1 MAGKRKINDDNIR
14 VNLDLNA
21 SDAEKN
27 IHRLTQATKELK
39 AQNAAHRKEIS
50 ALAATEGDHSKEIA
64 GLNELIK
71 ANSREIRQND
81 KDIARWEKEI
91 DITYKTTA
99 QLKKHLKGLNKELD
113 NTSRSLH
120 PQEYEKLR
128 KEIEETQKTLDVAN
142 GKTEGLKRSFM
153 SLAGMKEVVSG
164 FFLAVGA
171 AVLTFITGKLKEAIS
186 TIVDFEKANSKLAAV
201 LGTTKARI
209 RDLTAEALRLGATTS
224 YTASEVSS
232 LQLELAK
239 LGFSKEQIK
248 DMETGVLKFAQA
260 VDTDLGSAASFAGA
274 AMRIFGIEAS
284 EVEGMLASLAIGTTK
299 SALDFSYLQNSLA
312 TVGPVAKSF
321 GFSIEDTIAL
331 LGNLANAGFDASSA
345 ATATRNIL
353 LNLADSN
360 GKLAQALGSPVKNLG
375 DLVAGLK
382 KLTAEGIDLNKAL
395 DLTDKRSVAAFSNF
409 LSAADQVTVLRNSVT
424 DCTGAFNAM
433 YDEMSDNAA
442 TAWDIFL
449 STIEGVI
456 MRFYESRGLI
466 KSVIEGLTTLVEWIG
481 KIIDTL
487 GIFSKYITIAVTAI
501 VSYRLAL
508 LAVITAKKLYA
519 VAAKRSADAT
529 LAETIAIKAQNALL
543 ALWRASIL
551 SITAVKALFTGQVGK
566 AAAAMRLFNMIV
578 RLNPLGLLISAV
590 TVAIGV
596 FKLFSK
602 NTDEAKKKLQEN
614 NKRIKDF
621 EQGISDLSKATA
633 KYANEELDRLRKLY
647 QAATNHSKS
656 YKKREEAA
664 KSLQA
669 QYPAYFKNLSAEAI
683 MAGDAARQYNAL
695 ARNIREVAR
704 AKAAKDKITE
714 NEGKRLDIE
723 VENDELSNEI
733 DKIDHVLSKVEK
745 RRKAL
750 RNKSS
755 LTYDEA
761 KELRNLNDVIIPGLI
776 DKMDGL
782 DQKMAENYDNI
793 SKIDKTNENLN
804 KKFGEVDTSLF
815 EENVVEPLSAATKTA
830 DETVS
835 RLKEINAELKQL
847 RKSDPKS
854 KEELQQIQGRIKALQ
869 EEKKQILGNAKA
881 KREVGTYKEDSIEKV
896 SAPIDSA
903 HMERLL
909 EINQSKKDLSQT
921 DLAIKKAQEM
931 KRYCAELVDAL
942 KKLQAETDQPH
953 TQTLDKITKQ
963 INDANAEIQ
972 KADEQI
978 AAANVKINEE
988 DYKKRLTAT
997 EAYYSNLER
1006 IMKEKAVKQE
1016 VTQEAANLYLLDL
1029 QRSRHRDQLDEMQ
1042 RYYDE
1047 LEDDY
1052 SMDAETRKKTLEKL
1066 ETEMRQMQSQMLTDT
1081 GNWVSKL
1088 RELTNNPSSLSG
1100 MAKAFNEQ
1108 RAMIASTYDEAIRI
1122 EREHGNSTVELEK
1135 EKLRR
1140 LSEIDFQERQKQYQ
1154 REKDLDM
1161 ANWNDEYRFEMDS
1174 LEQMLKNE
1182 VITTEEY
1189 EKKKQKI
1196 KMKYAE
1202 KYVGYFT
1209 NTMTSMFSALQEA
1222 EIAKVES
1229 KYDVLIQQAKNNGED
1244 TTALEEEKENKKLEI
1259 QKKYADVDFAVKCSE
1274 IIANTAVAIMQAH
1287 AQLGPIAGPIAAV
1300 MLAAT
1305 GAAQLAIAKAE
1316 RDKIK
1321 NMQPGNT
1328 AGANSQKTAERVLT
1342 GYSEGGYTG
1351 DGGRYEVAGVVH
1363 RGEYVVPKP
1372 IMEDPRV
1379 VDAIGTIEAIR
1390 RNKRLASGAAPS
1402 FSEGYADG
1410 GYVTGQTTGPAASTE
1425 LSGAVSDLR
1434 AAIEALHT
1442 IRAYV
1447 VYKDLENTADSI
1459 DRARKPFTRNK

>member
-1 MAGKRKINDDNIR
+1 MARKVQPDNIQ
-14 VNLDLNA
+14 VNLDVNA
-21 SDAEKN
+21 TRAQEE
-27 IHRLTQATKELK
+27 IHKLTKSTEALRK
-39 AQNAAHRKEIS
+39 QNAQYRKDIS

-64 GLNELIK
+64 RLNEQIN
-71 ANSREIRQND
+71 ANNEQIRKNKREIST
-81 KDIARWEKEI
+81 WEKQI
-91 DITYKTTA
+91 DTSYKTAA
-99 QLKKHLKGLNKELD
+99 QLRKHLKELKTELA
-113 NTSRSLH
+113 NTSRNLT
-120 PQEYEKLR
+120 PQRYKELEAEIKKTDKAYQEATRSSAGFLGGIFSMSKAVEALKGFFIGLGVVLATMIVGQFEKLI
-128 KEIEETQKTLDVAN
+128 EIII
-142 GKTEGLKRSFM
+142 G
-153 SLAGMKEVVSG
+153 
-164 FFLAVGA
+164 
-171 AVLTFITGKLKEAIS
+171 
-186 TIVDFEKANSKLAAV
+186 FEKANSKLAAV
-201 LGTTKARI
+201 LGTTKAGI
-209 RDLTAEALRLGATTS
+209 KDLTDEARRLGATTS
-224 YTASEVSS
+224 YTATEVSA

-248 DMETGVLKFAQA
+248 DMEAGVLKFAQA
-260 VDTDLGSAASFAGA
+260 VDTDLASAAAFAGA

-284 EVEGMLASLAIGTTK
+284 EVDGMLASLAIGTTK

-360 GKLAQALGSPVKNLG
+360 GKLAKALGAPVNNLG

-395 DLTDKRSVAAFSNF
+395 DLTDKQSVAAFSNF
-409 LSAADQVTVLRNSVT
+409 LSAADQVTALRNSVT

-449 STIEGVI
+449 STVEGVI

-466 KSVIEGLTTLVEWIG
+466 KSVIEGMTTIVEWIG
-481 KIIDTL
+481 KTIDIL
-487 GIFSKYITIAVTAI
+487 GIFSKYITIAVAAI

-508 LAVITAKKLYA
+508 LSVIAAKKLYA
-519 VAAKRSADAT
+519 IAAKRSTDVT
-529 LAETIAIKAQNALL
+529 LAETVAIKAQQTALV
-543 ALWRASIL
+543 LWRAATL
-551 SITAVKALFTGQVGK
+551 SVIAVKALFTGEVGK
-566 AAAAMRLFNMIV
+566 ATAAMRLFNMIV

-714 NEGKRLDIE
+714 NEGKRLDME

-733 DKIDHVLSKVEK
+733 DKIDRVLSKVEK

-750 RNKSS
+750 RNKKS

-776 DKMDGL
+776 DKMDDL

-804 KKFGEVDTSLF
+804 KKFGDVDTSLF
-815 EENVVEPLSAATKTA
+815 EENVVDPFSSAADVA
-830 DETVS
+830 DETVK
-835 RLKEINAELKQL
+835 RLKEINAELAQL

-854 KEELQQIQGRIKALQ
+854 KEELQQIQARIKALQ

-881 KREVGTYKEDSIEKV
+881 KREAGTYKEDSIEKV
-896 SAPIDSA
+896 TAPVDSA

-909 EINQSKKDLSQT
+909 EINQAKADLSEAEF
-921 DLAIKKAQEM
+921 AIRKAQEM
-931 KRYCAELVDAL
+931 KRYCAELVEAL
-942 KKLQAETDQPH
+942 QVLQSETNQTH

-963 INDANAEIQ
+963 INEANAEIQ
-972 KADEQI
+972 KADREI

-988 DYKKRLTAT
+988 DYKKRLAAT
-997 EAYYSNLER
+997 EAYYSELER
-1006 IMKEKAVKQE
+1006 IMKEKAVRQE
-1016 VTQEAANLYLLDL
+1016 IDQEAADLYLLDL
-1029 QRSRHRDQLDEMQ
+1029 QRARHRDQLDEMQ

-1066 ETEMRQMQSQMLTDT
+1066 ETEMQQIQSRMLTDT
-1081 GNWVSKL
+1081 GQWMAKL
-1088 RELTNNPSSLSG
+1088 RELSTNSGSQESLREMLNLQIQGLEQTYAAAIEIARQQGLDVTRLEEEKQRRIAALNYQYLEEQYKIQETAGLSWADEYDREL
-1100 MAKAFNEQ
+1100 AK
-1108 RAMIASTYDEAIRI
+1108 
-1122 EREHGNSTVELEK
+1122 LENMYRQG
-1135 EKLRR
+1135 L
-1140 LSEIDFQERQKQYQ
+1140 LSEEQFQEARLNLQVKNIKKYFDYYQ
-1154 REKDLDM
+1154 QL
-1161 ANWNDEYRFEMDS
+1161 A
-1174 LEQMLKNE
+1174 
-1182 VITTEEY
+1182 
-1189 EKKKQKI
+1189 
-1196 KMKYAE
+1196 
-1202 KYVGYFT
+1202 G
-1209 NTMTSMFSALQEA
+1209 SMVSAIQEA
-1222 EIAKVES
+1222 EIAQSEA
-1229 KYDVLIQQAKNNGED
+1229 KYDVLIQQAQNNGED
-1244 TTALEEEKENKKLEI
+1244 TAALEQEKENKKLEI
-1259 QKKYADVDFAVKCSE
+1259 QKKYADVDFAVKISQ

-1287 AQLGPIAGPIAAV
+1287 AQLGPIAGAFAAA
-1300 MLAAT
+1300 MLTVT
-1305 GAAQLAIAKAE
+1305 GAAQVAVAKAE

-1328 AGANSQKTAERVLT
+1328 GSSSQQPATATRVLS

-1372 IMEDPRV
+1372 IMNDPRV
-1379 VDAIGTIEAIR
+1379 VDAVGMIEAIR
-1390 RNKRLASGAAPS
+1390 QNKRLASGGAPTYA
-1402 FSEGYADG
+1402 EGYAEG
-1410 GYVTGQTTGPAASTE
+1410 GPVSVPADSGE
-1425 LSGAVSDLR
+1425 LAAAIKDLR
-1434 AAIEALHT
+1434 TTAEALRAL
-1442 IRAYV
+1442 RAYV
-1447 VYKDLENTADSI
+1447 VYQDLEKAGRELEAA
-1459 DRARKPFTRNK
+1459 RAPFTRKKK

>member
-1 MAGKRKINDDNIR
+1 MSRKVQPDNIR
-14 VNLDLNA
+14 VNLDVN
-21 SDAEKN
+21 
-27 IHRLTQATKELK
+27 ATKAQEEIHKLTK
-39 AQNAAHRKEIS
+39 STEALRKQNAQYRKDIS

-64 GLNELIK
+64 RLNEQIN
-71 ANSREIRQND
+71 ANNDQIRKNKREIST
-81 KDIARWEKEI
+81 WEKQI
-91 DITYKTTA
+91 DTSSKTAA
-99 QLKKHLKGLNKELD
+99 QLKKHLKELKTELA
-113 NTSRSLH
+113 NTSRKLN
-120 PQEYEKLR
+120 PERYKELEAEIKKTDKAYQEATRSSKGFLGGIFNMSKAVE
-128 KEIEETQKTLDVAN
+128 A
-142 GKTEGLKRSFM
+142 LK
-153 SLAGMKEVVSG
+153 G
-164 FFLAVGA
+164 FFIGLGMVLATLIIGQFSK
-171 AVLTFITGKLKEAIS
+171 LINIIT
-186 TIVDFEKANSKLAAV
+186 DFEKANSKLAAV
-201 LGTTKARI
+201 LGTTKAGI
-209 RDLTAEALRLGATTS
+209 KDLTLAALKLGATTS
-224 YTASEVSS
+224 YTASEVSA

-248 DMETGVLKFAQA
+248 DMEVGVLKFAQA
-260 VDTDLGSAASFAGA
+260 VDTDLGSAAAFAGA

-409 LSAADQVTVLRNSVT
+409 LSAADQVTALRNSVT
-424 DCTGAFNAM
+424 DCTGAFNSM

-449 STIEGVI
+449 STVEGVI

-466 KSVIEGLTTLVEWIG
+466 KSVIEGMTTLVEWIG
-481 KIIDTL
+481 KTIDIL
-487 GIFSKYITIAVTAI
+487 GIFSKYITIAVAAI

-508 LAVITAKKLYA
+508 LSVIAAKKLYA
-519 VAAKRSADAT
+519 IAAKRSTDVT
-529 LAETIAIKAQNALL
+529 LAETVAIKAQQTALV
-543 ALWRASIL
+543 LWRAATL
-551 SITAVKALFTGQVGK
+551 SVIAVKALFTGEVGK
-566 AAAAMRLFNMIV
+566 ATAAMRLFNMIV

-714 NEGKRLDIE
+714 NEGKRLDME
-723 VENDELSNEI
+723 VENDELSNDI
-733 DKIDHVLSKVEK
+733 DKIDRVLSKVEK

-750 RNKSS
+750 RNKKS

-804 KKFGEVDTSLF
+804 KKFGDVDTSLF
-815 EENVVEPLSAATKTA
+815 EENVVDPFSSAAKTA
-830 DETVS
+830 DETVK

-854 KEELQQIQGRIKALQ
+854 KEELQQIQARIKALK

-881 KREVGTYKEDSIEKV
+881 KHETGTYKEDSIEKV
-896 SAPIDSA
+896 TAPIDSA

-909 EINQSKKDLSQT
+909 EINQAKANLS
-921 DLAIKKAQEM
+921 DSELAIKKAKEM
-931 KRYCAELVDAL
+931 KRYCAELVSAL
-942 KKLQAETDQPH
+942 RTLQSETNQTH

-963 INDANAEIQ
+963 INDANAEML
-972 KADEQI
+972 KADQQI

-988 DYKKRLTAT
+988 NHKKRLTSLQD
-997 EAYYSNLER
+997 YYEENRIIIAQAVAENRIQQDAADIYLMAQEHDLHKKQLAELER
-1006 IMKEKAVKQE
+1006 HYQE
-1016 VTQEAANLYLLDL
+1016 VKNSDIIAGEEKKTTLDNIYRQIREAWSKTITDAGKWQETLRELSTNSGSLESIRQTTDLQINSINQLYTAVIAKARQQGLDVTQLEEEKQRRISALNYQYLEEQYKTQEVAGL
-1029 QRSRHRDQLDEMQ
+1029 SWSDE
-1042 RYYDE
+1042 YDRE
-1047 LEDDY
+1047 
-1052 SMDAETRKKTLEKL
+1052 LEKL
-1066 ETEMRQMQSQMLTDT
+1066 KNMHRQGLIS
-1081 GNWVSKL
+1081 
-1088 RELTNNPSSLSG
+1088 
-1100 MAKAFNEQ
+1100 
-1108 RAMIASTYDEAIRI
+1108 
-1122 EREHGNSTVELEK
+1122 EK
-1135 EKLRR
+1135 
-1140 LSEIDFQERQKQYQ
+1140 DFQKARLNLQVKNVQKYYDYYQ
-1154 REKDLDM
+1154 QL
-1161 ANWNDEYRFEMDS
+1161 A
-1174 LEQMLKNE
+1174 
-1182 VITTEEY
+1182 
-1189 EKKKQKI
+1189 
-1196 KMKYAE
+1196 
-1202 KYVGYFT
+1202 G
-1209 NTMTSMFSALQEA
+1209 SMVSAIQEA

-1287 AQLGPIAGPIAAV
+1287 AELGPIAGPVAAA
-1300 MLAAT
+1300 MLTVT
-1305 GAAQLAIAKAE
+1305 GAAQLATAKAE

-1328 AGANSQKTAERVLT
+1328 AGASSQATAERVLT

-1351 DGGRYEVAGVVH
+1351 DGDRYEVAGVVH

-1372 IMEDPRV
+1372 IMDNPRV
-1379 VDAIGTIEAIR
+1379 IDAVGTIEAIR
-1390 RNKRLASGAAPS
+1390 RNKHLTSGAAPLPYQ
-1402 FSEGYADG
+1402 GYADG
-1410 GYVTGQTTGPAASTE
+1410 GLVTGQASPATAELTE
-1425 LSGAVSDLR
+1425 AVTDLR
-1434 AAIEALHT
+1434 AATEALRNL
-1442 IRAYV
+1442 RAYV
-1447 VYKDLENTADSI
+1447 VYKDLENAADSM